1 MRSTVWILVIIIE
14 NKMRRDS
21 MEKNQSQKNVS
32 AKIWWSLALFINVI
46 LTVLVVFTKN
56 IPGCIAVIAFGLYL
70 SKYGDP
76 VIFKNYNQRRKEKYE
91 AFEKMRK
98 KRKGNEKL

>member
-1 MRSTVWILVIIIE
+1 
-14 NKMRRDS
+14 
-21 MEKNQSQKNVS
+21 MEKNQSQKNVG
-32 AKIWWSLALFINVI
+32 AKILWSLALFINVI

-76 VIFKNYNQRRKEKYE
+76 VIFKNYNQRRKKSM
-91 AFEKMRK
+91 KLLK
-98 KRKGNEKL
+98 K

>member
-1 MRSTVWILVIIIE
+1 
-14 NKMRRDS
+14 

-76 VIFKNYNQRRKEKYE
+76 VIFKNYNQRRKKSM
-91 AFEKMRK
+91 KLLK
-98 KRKGNEKL
+98 K

>member
-1 MRSTVWILVIIIE
+1 
-14 NKMRRDS
+14 
-21 MEKNQSQKNVS
+21 MEKNQSQKNVG

-76 VIFKNYNQRRKEKYE
+76 VIFKNYNQRRKKSM
-91 AFEKMRK
+91 KLLK
-98 KRKGNEKL
+98 K